1 MFCNGTQRTGAMH
14 FDPDLLCLPP
24 SRPEPTLS
32 DVTPQKREAEPT
44 EEHAKRQETEQ
55 VAKRDPP
62 SLWCGGV
69 QVDEFNVPVPASAPA
84 LLLPPPPLPLPLPP
98 PLIPELVPVRLE
110 PRVDARREKFKF
122 RDPKFPMAGLMREE
136 GGVFAFIDSMKAR

>member
-62 SLWCGGV
+62 SLWCGGMG
-69 QVDEFNVPVPASAPA
+69 VDE
-84 LLLPPPPLPLPLPP
+84 PLPSLPL
-98 PLIPELVPVRLE
+98 PLIPELVPVKLE
-110 PRVDARREKFKF
+110 SQIDPRRAKLRFK
-122 RDPKFPMAGLMREE
+122 DPKFPLAGLMREE
-136 GGVFAFIDSMKAR
+136 GGVFAFMDYMKSR